1 MSTDLIPARAEIQG
15 LLCEYTTLSGAI
27 NETKKRQSLLRDQ
40 IKQFMELERE
50 DELTDGEHGIT
61 VRLQRRRGSPSYDV
75 RSMPD
80 SLVLAM
86 RGLAAL
92 NVDTKVISA
101 IENKVIE
108 GVDIRSYELPGLE
121 TTALVIADDRG
132 GVVAASPRLGDHH
145 VAEVT
150 PP

>member
-1 MSTDLIPARAEIQG
+1 MTTELIPTRAEIEG
-15 LLCEYTTLSGAI
+15 LLHEYATLTGAI

-40 IKQFMELERE
+40 IKQFMEFERE

-61 VRLQRRRGSPSYDV
+61 VRLRRRRGSRSYDV

-80 SLVLAM
+80 SLVLAL

-92 NVDTKVISA
+92 NVDTKVIRA

-108 GVDIRSYELPGLE
+108 GVDVRDYELPGPE
-121 TTALVIADDRG
+121 TTALIVVDDWG
-132 GVVAASPRLGDHH
+132 A
-145 VAEVT
+145 
-150 PP
+150 